1 MQVVQYRES
10 QFTKAPQVL
19 KGMGLD
25 GLGKSTTALQEL
37 AAKAMALEESVSPS
51 RHKK

>member
-1 MQVVQYRES
+1 VQIVQYGEI

-25 GLGKSTTALQEL
+25 GLEKSAEALQEL
-37 AAKAMALEESVSPS
+37 AAKGRAPREVL
-51 RHKK
+51 